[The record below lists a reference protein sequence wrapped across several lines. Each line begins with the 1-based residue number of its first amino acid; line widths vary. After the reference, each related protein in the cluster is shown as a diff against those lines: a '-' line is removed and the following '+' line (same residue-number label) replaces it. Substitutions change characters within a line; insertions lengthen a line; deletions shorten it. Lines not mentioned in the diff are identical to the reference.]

1 MHKVKQFIHNETG
14 VKGSGTKR
22 ESSSPAQRGQ
32 QCLDCGGAATSV
44 MLNLPFFKT
53 NRKLKVFVLR
63 FLVPGLNVRSKI
75 KHFKHAS
82 CRPYLASRWSLA
94 ISPLAHYFFSLAF
107 PVRLL
112 TQKLPA
118 F

>member
-1 MHKVKQFIHNETG
+1 MHKVKQFVHNKTG
-14 VKGSGTKR
+14 ENDSGKKG
-22 ESSSPAQRGQ
+22 ESSSPTQRRQ
-32 QCLDCGGAATSV
+32 QCLDCEGGATSV

-75 KHFKHAS
+75 KYFKHIF
-82 CRPYLASRWSLA
+82 CRSYLASRWFLA
-94 ISPLAHYFFSLAF
+94 ISPLAHYFFSPSF

-118 F
+118 L